1 MRHTLAR
8 FRHRGRVATLTIL
21 ASLVALAVVAR
32 ATAQAG
38 PDVAALDAYI
48 AKARADW
55 DVPGMAVA
63 VVKDGQVV
71 LAKGYGVR
79 ELGGTGPVDDQTLF
93 AIASNSKAFT
103 SAALA
108 ILVREGKLGWD
119 DRVVDHLPWFQLY
132 DPYVTSDVRIR
143 DLLSHRTGFTAY
155 SGDLVWY
162 GTTYSREEV
171 VRRARY
177 LKPVAPFRASYGYSN
192 VMFAA
197 AGLVVEQASGQR
209 WEDFVRAR
217 IFDPL
222 GMTRTLASV
231 DALAKTTNVAT
242 PHGLSEGALRAF
254 PWVNWEG
261 SGPAASVL
269 SSVADM
275 ATWIRLQLGRGSVDD
290 VTLFSDAESDQM
302 WTPHASFTV
311 SRAASQR
318 TPSTHFRG
326 YGLGW
331 SLSDYRGRKIVEHG
345 GAYDG
350 MYSRVA
356 LVPEEN
362 LGLVVLTNSMTS
374 ISSALSMR
382 ILDAYLGG
390 EPRDWSQE
398 YLERYRKSEADKVER
413 IAAIERTRIEGTHP
427 SFPLAAYAGT
437 YGGDL
442 YGDVTVSLE
451 DGRLVLRMLP
461 NPDLVADLSHFH
473 HDTFEIRW
481 RRPFPWF
488 GKGWAQFIMNTSGE
502 IVEMTLDVP
511 NDDFW
516 FWEPEF
522 KRR

>member
-1 MRHTLAR
+1 
-8 FRHRGRVATLTIL
+8 
-21 ASLVALAVVAR
+21 
-32 ATAQAG
+32 
-38 PDVAALDAYI
+38 
-48 AKARADW
+48 
-55 DVPGMAVA
+55 
-63 VVKDGQVV
+63 
-71 LAKGYGVR
+71 
-79 ELGGTGPVDDQTLF
+79 
-93 AIASNSKAFT
+93 
-103 SAALA
+103 
-108 ILVREGKLGWD
+108 
-119 DRVVDHLPWFQLY
+119 
-132 DPYVTSDVRIR
+132 
-143 DLLSHRTGFTAY
+143 
-155 SGDLVWY
+155 
-162 GTTYSREEV
+162 
-171 VRRARY
+171 
-177 LKPVAPFRASYGYSN
+177 
-192 VMFAA
+192 
-197 AGLVVEQASGQR
+197 
-209 WEDFVRAR
+209 
-217 IFDPL
+217 
-222 GMTRTLASV
+222 MTRTVASV
-231 DALAKTTNVAT
+231 DALARTTNVAT
-242 PHGLSEGALRAF
+242 PHGLADGALRTF
-254 PWVNWEG
+254 PWVSWEG
-261 SGPAASVL
+261 SGPAASVI

-275 ATWIRLQLGRGSVDD
+275 ARWIRLQLGRGSVDG
-290 VTLFSDAESDQM
+290 VTLFGDAESDQM

-311 SRAASQR
+311 SRAASRR

-382 ILDAYLGG
+382 ILDAFLGG

-398 YLERYRKSEADKVER
+398 YLERYRKGEAAKVER
-413 IAAIERTRIEGTHP
+413 LAAIERARIPGTTP
-427 SFPLAAYAGT
+427 SFPLETYAGT

-442 YGDVTVSLE
+442 YGDVTVSRE
-451 DGRLVLRMLP
+451 DGHLVLRMLP

-488 GKGWAQFIMNTSGE
+488 GKGWAQFLTNTKGE

-522 KRR
+522 RRR

>member
-1 MRHTLAR
+1 MRHTFAR
-8 FRHRGRVATLTIL
+8 FRVRAGGPVATLAVL
-21 ASLVALAVVAR
+21 AALVAAALVVR
-32 ATAQAG
+32 TTAQDA
-38 PDVAALDAYI
+38 PDIAALDHYF
-48 AKARADW
+48 AKTRVDW
-55 DVPGMAVA
+55 EVPGMAVA
-63 VVKDGQVV
+63 IVKDGRVV

-79 ELGGTGPVDDQTLF
+79 QLGGADPVDDQTLF
-93 AIASNSKAFT
+93 AIASNTKAFT
-103 SAALA
+103 AAALA

-132 DPYVTSDVRIR
+132 DPYVTSDARIR

-177 LKPVAPFRASYGYSN
+177 LKPVAPFRTSYGYSN

-197 AGLVVEQASGQR
+197 AGLVVEQVSGQR

-217 IFDPL
+217 IFEPL
-222 GMTRTLASV
+222 GMTRTVASV
-231 DALAKTTNVAT
+231 DALGRKANVAT
-242 PHGLSEGALRAF
+242 PHGLSEGVLRTF
-254 PWVNWEG
+254 PWVSWEG
-261 SGPAASVL
+261 SGPAASVI
-269 SSVADM
+269 SSVSDM
-275 ATWIRLQLGRGSVDD
+275 AKWIRLQLGRGSVDGL
-290 VTLFSDAESDQM
+290 TLFGDAESDQM

-356 LVPEEN
+356 LVPEQS

-382 ILDAYLGG
+382 VLDAYLGG
-390 EPRDWSQE
+390 APRDWSQE
-398 YLERYRKSEADKVER
+398 YLERYRKSEAAKVER
-413 IAAIERTRIEGTHP
+413 LAAIERAQIP
-427 SFPLAAYAGT
+427 AATCTAT
-437 YGGDL
+437 
-442 YGDVTVSLE
+442 
-451 DGRLVLRMLP
+451 
-461 NPDLVADLSHFH
+461 
-473 HDTFEIRW
+473 
-481 RRPFPWF
+481 
-488 GKGWAQFIMNTSGE
+488 
-502 IVEMTLDVP
+502 
-511 NDDFW
+511 
-516 FWEPEF
+516 
-522 KRR
+522 